1 MVNRVGR
8 LAALQCRMDA
18 RRVSSLSDTSDTSE
32 QAGSLVL
39 DPTGEICLRD
49 LPEPAATSHCRLR
62 SACGLLCCLAGE
74 NHLLLAEPRIR
85 ADADCLL
92 GRHAIKELPGQDK
105 RYFDCTIVAAGPEV
119 RLLLL
124 GERKNKERFVAVVEV
139 VTANRALSLGREM
152 AVYDKASMLGK
163 GLTHIAATPGPN
175 IQPGEA
181 DIFTCGNILRKLR
194 MEEGGMVVKPTT
206 GRVPVPPECQDG
218 TISLCVAT
226 SPNKKG
232 FSVITSFRTKSAGK
246 NKFQVN
252 WFQGRNDDLSA
263 PAGKS
268 SIKLSEDQEPAVILA
283 DPRDARAIYVVCN
296 NTKEQTAG
304 LYKLVRGRKLE
315 EPISIFSFLVTEA
328 CFVCGTDKNLFLLLL
343 DSSSASLKVF
353 HVTKTEG
360 YRGMAGAWSACPDLQ
375 AVQPSFQAVSCS
387 QHRWQ
392 LSASL
397 ADTFLSARCPYQ
409 LGLAT
414 LLTPQHEIAVEPESG
429 AQYRLRALGADQNND
444 AILII
449 LDDLE
454 RCFESEEE
462 PLSGMTLKICL
473 NCGPSRDGLS
483 QLSAWLTADRLAAV
497 EILCSAGANPATAT
511 PARLSLQS
519 IQAET
524 LR

>member
-1 MVNRVGR
+1 
-8 LAALQCRMDA
+8 MDS
-18 RRVSSLSDTSDTSE
+18 RKVSSLSMLSDTSTEPQTGRTINLVIENIGEISVSEATGPKSLNASGAFIGVLSGESRALVAELRLRADTSD
-32 QAGSLVL
+32 
-39 DPTGEICLRD
+39 CL
-49 LPEPAATSHCRLR
+49 ATR
-62 SACGLLCCLAGE
+62 SALL
-74 NHLLLAEPRIR
+74 
-85 ADADCLL
+85 
-92 GRHAIKELPGQDK
+92 ELPGCRAEEK
-105 RYFDCTIVAAGPEV
+105 RYLDLALVVTTCSNQEV
-119 RLLLL
+119 WLLLL

-232 FSVITSFRTKSAGK
+232 FSFSVITSFRTKSAGK

-268 SIKLSEDQEPAVILA
+268 SLKLSEDQEPAVILA

-296 NTKEQTAG
+296 NTKERTAG
-304 LYKLVRGRKLE
+304 LYKLIRGRKLE
-315 EPISIFSFLVTEA
+315 DPISTFSFLVTEA

-343 DSSSASLKVF
+343 DSSAASLKVF

-360 YRGMAGAWSACPDLQ
+360 YRGMAGTWSACPDLQ

-397 ADTFLSARCPYQ
+397 ADSFLSARCPYQ

-414 LLTPQHEIAVEPESG
+414 LLTPHHEIAVEPESG

-473 NCGPSRDGLS
+473 NCGPSRDGML

-497 EILCSAGANPATAT
+497 EILCTAGASPAIAT

-519 IQAET
+519 IQPET

>member
-1 MVNRVGR
+1 
-8 LAALQCRMDA
+8 MDS
-18 RRVSSLSDTSDTSE
+18 RKVSSLSMLSDTSTEPQTGRTINLVIENIGEISVSEATGPKSLNASGVFIAVLSGESRALVAELRLRADTSD
-32 QAGSLVL
+32 
-39 DPTGEICLRD
+39 CL
-49 LPEPAATSHCRLR
+49 ATR
-62 SACGLLCCLAGE
+62 SALL
-74 NHLLLAEPRIR
+74 
-85 ADADCLL
+85 
-92 GRHAIKELPGQDK
+92 ELPGCRAEEK
-105 RYFDCTIVAAGPEV
+105 RYLDLALVVTTCSNQEV
-119 RLLLL
+119 WLLLL

-139 VTANRALSLGREM
+139 VTANQALSLGREM

-268 SIKLSEDQEPAVILA
+268 SLKLSEDQEPAVILA

-296 NTKEQTAG
+296 NTKERTAG
-304 LYKLVRGRKLE
+304 LYKLIRGRKLE
-315 EPISIFSFLVTEA
+315 DPISTFSFLVTEA

-343 DSSSASLKVF
+343 DSSAASLKVF

-360 YRGMAGAWSACPDLQ
+360 YRGMAGTWSACPDLQ

-397 ADTFLSARCPYQ
+397 ADSFLSARCPYQ

-414 LLTPQHEIAVEPESG
+414 LLTPHHEIAVEPESG

-483 QLSAWLTADRLAAV
+483 QLSAWLMAGRLAAV
-497 EILCSAGANPATAT
+497 ELQCGRLESDCVMDSDRLAVSA
-511 PARLSLQS
+511 LSPD
-519 IQAET
+519 T